1 MTGYPSTPARQADL
15 APAPATASGANQTA
29 LPPERDV
36 ASARVNA
43 GVEAPDPEAIAT
55 LHIPDDIGGD
65 VTHHITVLRQIW
77 WQHHGLGF
85 RYPAEPG
92 IIVIDGGKSL
102 SDVEAMLAKA
112 RA

>member
-1 MTGYPSTPARQADL
+1 MTGPSAPDRQADL

-65 VTHHITVLRQIW
+65 VINDIQTLRWIW

-85 RYPAEPG
+85 TYPAEIG
-92 IIVIDGGKSL
+92 IILIKGGKP
-102 SDVEAMLAKA
+102 
-112 RA
+112 

>member
-1 MTGYPSTPARQADL
+1 MTGRASTSSRQADL

-55 LHIPDDIGGD
+55 MHARELIGGD
-65 VTHHITVLRQIW
+65 VTHHIPVLRQIW
-77 WQHHGLGF
+77 WSHRGLGY
-85 RYPAEPG
+85 RYPAQRG
-92 IIVIDGGKSL
+92 IILIDGG
-102 SDVEAMLAKA
+102 
-112 RA
+112 RP